1 MLAKQTFFFIIFLC
15 LSVGFP
21 AAADPA
27 MTEEQ
32 ITIIV
37 KGVEG
42 EALENILT
50 SLSLQK
56 QKDHPRLSES
66 RIRTLHK
73 KANNEIKRALQAL
86 GYYKPEITTELKQ
99 TDQGWVA
106 NYLVDVGQALKIG
119 KMDLVISG
127 DAEHDE
133 SFSNLLDTLPLQQ
146 GKRFHHGQY
155 ESSKKDLQ
163 RLAATR
169 GYLDA
174 EFIESTVEVD
184 LEAYTATITIHFETG
199 TRYRFGRVEFS
210 ESPIRLDKLAQY
222 QTFEEGDPYQNGQL
236 IKFQQNLSNTD
247 FFNDIE
253 VRPLFDEKKDH
264 TIPIK
269 VTLTPRKRNRYT
281 AGAGFGTDTG
291 PRLKLGWSNRFNS
304 QGHRMGADA
313 KISPILST
321 LSAHYTIP
329 HFRDRDAELGFN
341 VITSREDTDTSKSNS
356 INFGLNHRHK
366 RWGWDE
372 TASLN
377 YLYENF
383 EISDEEETS
392 KSLIPGIGWTK
403 TETDNPAYTTNG
415 YRLGFNIRGSIES
428 FVSDITFVQASLN
441 GKFIRTFWDN
451 GRIIVRGNLGLT
463 EVNSFEEL
471 PTSLRYFA
479 GGDNSIRGFDYEDLG
494 PRDDKG
500 NVVGG
505 KYLMVGSVEYEHRI
519 KEKWAIAGFVDAGNS
534 FNKFGGEIEV
544 GTGFG
549 VRWLSPVGLVRVDL
563 AMGISEPDH
572 PIRLHIVIGPDL

>member
-1 MLAKQTFFFIIFLC
+1 MA
-15 LSVGFP
+15 G
-21 AAADPA
+21 
-27 MTEEQ
+27 EQ
-32 ITIIV
+32 ITIVIKGV
-37 KGVEG
+37 KGET
-42 EALENILT
+42 LENILT

-56 QKDHPRLSES
+56 QKDHPRLTES
-66 RIRTLHK
+66 RIKSLHE
-73 KANNEIKRALQAL
+73 KANTEIKRALQAL
-86 GYYKPEITTELKQ
+86 GFYKPEITAELKQ
-99 TDQGWVA
+99 TDDGWVA
-106 NYLVDVGQALKIG
+106 KYLVDAGESLKVGKI
-119 KMDLVISG
+119 DLVISG
-127 DAEHDE
+127 DAANDE
-133 SFSNLLDTLPLQQ
+133 AFSKLRNTMPLQQ
-146 GKRFHHGQY
+146 GKRFHHGRY

-169 GYLDA
+169 GYFDA
-174 EFIESTVEVD
+174 EFTVSKVEVD
-184 LEAYTATITIHFETG
+184 LETYSATVILHFETG
-199 TRYRFGRVEFS
+199 TRYRFGEVEFS
-210 ESPIRLDKLAQY
+210 DSPIRLDKLKNY
-222 QTFEEGDPYQNGQL
+222 QTFKEGDPYQNRHL
-236 IKFQQNLSNTD
+236 ITLQQNLSNTD
-247 FFNDIE
+247 YFDEIE
-253 VRPLFDEKKDH
+253 VRPLRNEIKDYAV
-264 TIPIK
+264 PVK

-281 AGAGFGTDTG
+281 AGVGFGTDTG

-321 LSAHYTIP
+321 LSAHYTVP
-329 HFRDRDAELGFN
+329 HFRDKDAELGFN
-341 VITSREDTDTSKSNS
+341 VITSRENTDTSKSNS

-403 TETDNPAYTTNG
+403 TETDNLAYTTNG
-415 YRLGFNIRGSIES
+415 YRLGLNIRGSLED
-428 FVSDITFVQASLN
+428 FLSDISFVQASLN
-441 GKFIRTFWDN
+441 GKFIRSFWDN

-463 EVNSFEEL
+463 EVNDFELL

-563 AMGISEPDH
+563 AMGVSEPDH
-572 PIRLHIVIGPDL
+572 PIRLHIIIGPDL